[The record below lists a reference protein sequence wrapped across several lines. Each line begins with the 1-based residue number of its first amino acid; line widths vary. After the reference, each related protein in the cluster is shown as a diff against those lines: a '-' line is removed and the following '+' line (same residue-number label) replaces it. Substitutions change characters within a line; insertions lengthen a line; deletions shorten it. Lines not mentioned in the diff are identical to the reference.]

1 MSKEEQKK
9 SKKISCD
16 CKIELKNEN
25 SKEIENY
32 KEKLNNIYSEYEK
45 YNPDNFSS
53 NWKKTIH
60 YSVKNIDGTY
70 ALLLIFVI
78 LFVACALISN
88 KVFESIKMDKEII
101 QIILSI
107 VIYILLFKI
116 KLGEEESRDI
126 GDIIR
131 IIDILEE
138 KKLFNSNELTKLSL
152 ASLDIIEK
160 QDSINKNFRILTIDS
175 LINLIVLI
183 ISITFPFY
191 IQTLSGDS
199 LCLFIVYSVLASI
212 LLVSLLVIKNAI
224 ISFNSNSG
232 KNKKNDFYRYII
244 EIQAIFKEA
253 K

>member
-1 MSKEEQKK
+1 MSKKEQEK

-78 LFVACALISN
+78 LFIACALISN
-88 KVFESIKMDKEII
+88 KLFESIKKDKVII
-101 QIILSI
+101 LIILSI
-107 VIYILLFKI
+107 PIFILLFILKPI
-116 KLGEEESRDI
+116 EESRDI

-138 KKLFNSNELTKLSL
+138 RNLFNSNELTKLSL

-212 LLVSLLVIKNAI
+212 LLVLLLVIKNAI

>member
-1 MSKEEQKK
+1 
-9 SKKISCD
+9 
-16 CKIELKNEN
+16 
-25 SKEIENY
+25 
-32 KEKLNNIYSEYEK
+32 
-45 YNPDNFSS
+45 
-53 NWKKTIH
+53 
-60 YSVKNIDGTY
+60 
-70 ALLLIFVI
+70 
-78 LFVACALISN
+78 
-88 KVFESIKMDKEII
+88 
-101 QIILSI
+101 
-107 VIYILLFKI
+107 IYILLFKI

-212 LLVSLLVIKNAI
+212 LLVLLLVIKNAI

>member
-53 NWKKTIH
+53 NWKKNIH
-60 YSVKNIDGTY
+60 YSVKKTDGTF

-78 LFVACALISN
+78 LFIACALISN
-88 KVFESIKMDKEII
+88 KLFESIKKDKVII
-101 QIILSI
+101 LIILSI
-107 VIYILLFKI
+107 PIFILLFILKPI
-116 KLGEEESRDI
+116 EESRDI

-138 KKLFNSNELTKLSL
+138 RNLFNSNELTKLSL

>member
-1 MSKEEQKK
+1 MSKKEQEK

-78 LFVACALISN
+78 LFIACALISN
-88 KVFESIKMDKEII
+88 KVFESIKKDKVII
-101 QIILSI
+101 LIILSI
-107 VIYILLFKI
+107 PIFILLFILKPI
-116 KLGEEESRDI
+116 EESRDI

-138 KKLFNSNELTKLSL
+138 RNLFNSNELTKLSL

-212 LLVSLLVIKNAI
+212 LLVLLLVIKNAI